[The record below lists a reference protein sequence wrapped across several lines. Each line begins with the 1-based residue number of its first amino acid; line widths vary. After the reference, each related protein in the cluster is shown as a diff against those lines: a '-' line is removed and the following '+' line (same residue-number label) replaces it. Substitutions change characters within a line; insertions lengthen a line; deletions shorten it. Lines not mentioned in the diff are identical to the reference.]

1 MAQDEAERLRLVT
14 SLSSAST
21 PDLPSFRRRT
31 SRLSLDSQLGLPTPD
46 RTPEPSPGP
55 DGEDAYELRSP
66 GGSQTPPDADASDL
80 TYARSPSPETPRG
93 QRAWRASSPVSDI
106 SELDSPRTP
115 LNAST
120 ISNAAPERRRSARD
134 ALRRWPTSLLDYL
147 ANEVR
152 IADPD
157 GEANPDAELD
167 AKAERITNFLSV
179 PGAVERV
186 IWVGMMICL
195 DAFLHT
201 FTILPLRFSLA
212 CYRLVSNAG
221 RAVWTLPSVLTAEPR
236 ARSKRRRLPVSA
248 KVDLVKGALI
258 LVSCTIL
265 HHITD
270 ASQMYHS
277 VRGQDN
283 IKLYVIFNVLEVRR
297 HHRRPC

>member
-1 MAQDEAERLRLVT
+1 MALDTDGESELRRRLAT
-14 SLSSAST
+14 STLASAST

-31 SRLSLDSQLGLPTPD
+31 SRLSLDSQLGLPTPE

-55 DGEDAYELRSP
+55 DDDDADEPRTP
-66 GGSQTPPDADASDL
+66 GGSQTPPDADL
-80 TYARSPSPETPRG
+80 TYGRSPSPETP
-93 QRAWRASSPVSDI
+93 RAWRASSPVSDI
-106 SELDSPRTP
+106 SELDSPRTL
-115 LNAST
+115 LNASLT
-120 ISNAAPERRRSARD
+120 SDAAPARRRSARD
-134 ALRRWPTSLLDYL
+134 ALRRLPTSLLDYL

-157 GEANPDAELD
+157 GETNPDAELD

-201 FTILPLRFSLA
+201 FTILPLRFSVA
-212 CYRLVSNAG
+212 CYRLASNVV
-221 RAVWTLPSVLTAEPR
+221 RAVWTLPSALTAEPR

-265 HHITD
+265 HRITD

-283 IKLYVIFNVLEVRR
+283 IKLYVIFNVLEVRACT
-297 HHRRPC
+297 RRLG